1 MISEDA
7 FISLDLLLLVEI
19 CLVAPT
25 NASTWNQGPP
35 SNNQVVWGCIWSSY
49 YYRSSTTSASGNA
62 GRKGL
67 SDMVMNVDLTWIL
80 AYMPH
85 VTCQHIWS
93 NMIFYL
99 TVNDCFFTRLQHICR
114 MCQTH
119 GGQTD
124 EEKEAARKKVEEM
137 DTWSASSW
145 ISTFIAC
152 CCFNIRCSNF
162 TTLGKASAGGH
173 HLRHHL
179 HRPLADYHPKD
190 ARPTG
195 GAGHQW

>member
-85 VTCQHIWS
+85 VTCQHSWS

-99 TVNDCFFTRLQHICR
+99 TANDCFFTRLQHICR
-114 MCQTH
+114 MSDSW
-119 GGQTD
+119 GSNRWVEGSSK
-124 EEKEAARKKVEEM
+124 EEGRG
-137 DTWSASSW
+137 DGYL
-145 ISTFIAC
+145 ICNFLN
-152 CCFNIRCSNF
+152 FNIYCV
-162 TTLGKASAGGH
+162 L
-173 HLRHHL
+173 L
-179 HRPLADYHPKD
+179 
-190 ARPTG
+190 
-195 GAGHQW
+195 W